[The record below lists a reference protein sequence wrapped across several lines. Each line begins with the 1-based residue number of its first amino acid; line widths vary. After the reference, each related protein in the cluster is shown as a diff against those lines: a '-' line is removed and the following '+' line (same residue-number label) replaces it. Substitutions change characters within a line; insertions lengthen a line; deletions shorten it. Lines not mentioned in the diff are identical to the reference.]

1 MKNKMINVL
10 CFCCGFVLYNGCN
23 LKSCENF
30 WNMSDNVYIYVFV
43 ILEIEI
49 CLNIKLYCLLNI
61 IIYIFYYIYNMKCIF
76 FV

>member
-30 WNMSDNVYIYVFV
+30 WNMSDNVYICICNFGNWNLFKYKIILFV
-43 ILEIEI
+43 EY
-49 CLNIKLYCLLNI
+49 N
-61 IIYIFYYIYNMKCIF
+61 YIYF
-76 FV
+76 LLYL